1 MGCLDG
7 GSHRSSSWP
16 PFSVWKWGH
25 RWPRWRGRL
34 KSTRMCFTAGGGSSA
49 KGQTQGVVERKTT
62 MPILS
67 NLLCEA
73 KGNRLTITATDLEL
87 GIRTGCE
94 AKVKK
99 EGSGTIRN
107 TVPGAGRQR
116 WDEGRL
122 AQLEG
127 KMGQQALE
135 IDFLKG
141 CFRRIDE
148 QRKLQAGTEKPLCL
162 PADPDPKGRSRSLD
176 RETHVRFG
184 GEPGGF
190 LSLFAPLAGAGSRP
204 GGARH
209 HAADCGGV
217 SQLRL
222 AADDRGTETAR
233 LAVNHKH
240 VYRLLREDNLLCP
253 RQQKFLVTTDSDKGR
268 VAHARVAAATGVRR
282 LLADYWRLVGAPTSQ
297 RRRRKLW
304 RGE

>member
-1 MGCLDG
+1 
-7 GSHRSSSWP
+7 
-16 PFSVWKWGH
+16 
-25 RWPRWRGRL
+25 
-34 KSTRMCFTAGGGSSA
+34 
-49 KGQTQGVVERKTT
+49 

-141 CFRRIDE
+141 CSRRINE
-148 QRKLQAGTEKPLCL
+148 QRKLQAVTGKTAVFTSRSRPKGTEPKP
-162 PADPDPKGRSRSLD
+162 
-176 RETHVRFG
+176 
-184 GEPGGF
+184 
-190 LSLFAPLAGAGSRP
+190 
-204 GGARH
+204 
-209 HAADCGGV
+209 
-217 SQLRL
+217 
-222 AADDRGTETAR
+222 
-233 LAVNHKH
+233 
-240 VYRLLREDNLLCP
+240 
-253 RQQKFLVTTDSDKGR
+253 
-268 VAHARVAAATGVRR
+268 
-282 LLADYWRLVGAPTSQ
+282 
-297 RRRRKLW
+297 
-304 RGE
+304 

>member
-1 MGCLDG
+1 
-7 GSHRSSSWP
+7 
-16 PFSVWKWGH
+16 
-25 RWPRWRGRL
+25 
-34 KSTRMCFTAGGGSSA
+34 MCFTAGGGSSA

-99 EGSGTIRN
+99 EGSGTIGN

-116 WDEGRL
+116 WDEGLL

-141 CFRRIDE
+141 CSRRIDE
-148 QRKLQAGTEKPLCL
+148 QRKLQAVTEKPLCL
-162 PADPDPKGRSRSLD
+162 AADPDPKGRSRSLD

-184 GEPGGF
+184 GGEPGGF
-190 LSLFAPLAGAGSRP
+190 LSLSAPLAGAGLS
-204 GGARH
+204 GHGVARH
-209 HAADCGGV
+209 HPADCGGV

-222 AADDRGTETAR
+222 AADDRGSEMAR
-233 LAVNHKH
+233 LGG
-240 VYRLLREDNLLCP
+240 ES
-253 RQQKFLVTTDSDKGR
+253 Q
-268 VAHARVAAATGVRR
+268 ARVSLAA
-282 LLADYWRLVGAPTSQ
+282 
-297 RRRRKLW
+297 
-304 RGE
+304 RG

>member
-16 PFSVWKWGH
+16 PFSVWKWGR
-25 RWPRWRGRL
+25 RWPRWSGRL

-141 CFRRIDE
+141 CSRRINE
-148 QRKLQAGTEKPLCL
+148 QRKLQAVTGKTAVFTSRSRPKGTEPKP
-162 PADPDPKGRSRSLD
+162 
-176 RETHVRFG
+176 
-184 GEPGGF
+184 
-190 LSLFAPLAGAGSRP
+190 
-204 GGARH
+204 
-209 HAADCGGV
+209 
-217 SQLRL
+217 
-222 AADDRGTETAR
+222 
-233 LAVNHKH
+233 
-240 VYRLLREDNLLCP
+240 
-253 RQQKFLVTTDSDKGR
+253 
-268 VAHARVAAATGVRR
+268 
-282 LLADYWRLVGAPTSQ
+282 
-297 RRRRKLW
+297 
-304 RGE
+304 

>member
-148 QRKLQAGTEKPLCL
+148 QRKLQAVTGKTAVFTSRSRPKGTEPKP
-162 PADPDPKGRSRSLD
+162 
-176 RETHVRFG
+176 
-184 GEPGGF
+184 
-190 LSLFAPLAGAGSRP
+190 
-204 GGARH
+204 
-209 HAADCGGV
+209 
-217 SQLRL
+217 
-222 AADDRGTETAR
+222 
-233 LAVNHKH
+233 
-240 VYRLLREDNLLCP
+240 
-253 RQQKFLVTTDSDKGR
+253 
-268 VAHARVAAATGVRR
+268 
-282 LLADYWRLVGAPTSQ
+282 
-297 RRRRKLW
+297 
-304 RGE
+304 